1 LRQLSCSRRAEL
13 GMHGSQ
19 AVRSLLIGFSRARA
33 ARVVERAHL
42 VSPIAEFDCDGLAR
56 GLTARDRGFAL
67 GSSQPACSSP
77 AATQRP
83 QHRRS
88 PTRNTSSTTVDP
100 RPDPAAS
107 HCYGAA
113 STAAGQRH
121 LPSAIIQVG
130 CHPEPAASG
139 RAVSYR
145 AQACNVRPAAGGYPS
160 TAKGPARVTACQPS
174 GCLSTPHRQATA
186 WTAVQH
192 LQACMPKPRIS
203 HECGKQSPTSARP
216 VVATCRTCGEVHEEI
231 YTYRSTPSRIANTM
245 SHSVSLNG
253 WMYDG

>member
-1 LRQLSCSRRAEL
+1 MLWSSLNTRPELAEAARRLRQLSCSRRAEL

-67 GSSQPACSSP
+67 GSSRGFALGSSQPACSSP

-121 LPSAIIQVG
+121 LPSAIIEVG
-130 CHPEPAASG
+130 CHPEPAASA
-139 RAVSYR
+139 RAVS
-145 AQACNVRPAAGGYPS
+145 
-160 TAKGPARVTACQPS
+160 
-174 GCLSTPHRQATA
+174 
-186 WTAVQH
+186 
-192 LQACMPKPRIS
+192 
-203 HECGKQSPTSARP
+203 
-216 VVATCRTCGEVHEEI
+216 
-231 YTYRSTPSRIANTM
+231 
-245 SHSVSLNG
+245 
-253 WMYDG
+253 